1 MRLIALDIGNSR
13 IKAGLFLG
21 EKLEWVKLL
30 TFTDYIGAYL
40 SFWVDKYFIDTLAY
54 TNVNSRQMNRIL
66 EPSLLQQIRT
76 IEITG
81 STPGPVRNAYRSP
94 ATLGSDRYA
103 AVVAARL
110 HVPEEPLLV
119 VDVGTAITY
128 DYVDAENNY
137 LGGGISPGVSLRFR
151 SLHQYTSR
159 LPLVREQ
166 DDAVFVG
173 STTQDCIRSGVQYGV
188 ACEIEGMIN
197 RYRKLAGDRLH
208 VFLTGGGAEWVS
220 RNLEAAHRLEMN
232 LVMEGIYHLASQ
244 HRQHA

>member
-40 SFWVDKYFIDTLAY
+40 SFWVDKYALDTLAY
-54 TNVNSRQMNRIL
+54 TNVNARQMNRIL
-66 EPSLLQQIRT
+66 EPSLLQQIRA

-103 AVVAARL
+103 AVVGARL
-110 HVPEEPLLV
+110 HEPQHPLLV
-119 VDVGTAITY
+119 VDIGTAITY
-128 DYVDAENNY
+128 DFVDAENNY
-137 LGGGISPGVSLRFR
+137 LGGGISPGMNLRFR

-159 LPLVREQ
+159 LPLVKHQ
-166 DDAVFVG
+166 DDIDLVG
-173 STTQDCIRSGVQYGV
+173 STTVDCIRSGVQLGAV
-188 ACEIEGMIN
+188 CEIEGMIH
-197 RYRKLAGDRLH
+197 RYRKIAGDPLA
-208 VFLTGGGAEWVS
+208 VFLTGGGAEWVTQH
-220 RNLEAAHRLEMN
+220 LQADHRLEMH
-232 LVMEGIYHLASQ
+232 LVMEGIYHLAGVGKA
-244 HRQHA
+244 HA